1 MNLAGAW
8 NCSNFVYLDSFG
20 AIRVTAFNIHI
31 NFAHAVICMRNSA
44 VLLVINCCL
53 LTAFTRALSDEQSA
67 NFRKNKLL
75 QPDRSI
81 FSIKILHGIVVD
93 ARKRFFSSEKRS
105 IGYHLLF
112 LFTLDYCKSMLAKEL
127 FF

>member
-67 NFRKNKLL
+67 TSVKINYYSRIARYFPLKSCMESWWTQKKDSSRAFNRIPSSFPFYFRLL
-75 QPDRSI
+75 
-81 FSIKILHGIVVD
+81 
-93 ARKRFFSSEKRS
+93 
-105 IGYHLLF
+105 
-112 LFTLDYCKSMLAKEL
+112 
-127 FF
+127 

>member
-67 NFRKNKLL
+67 TSVKINYYSRIARYFPLKSCIVESWWTQGKDSSRAKNV
-75 QPDRSI
+75 QSDTI
-81 FSIKILHGIVVD
+81 
-93 ARKRFFSSEKRS
+93 FFSF
-105 IGYHLLF
+105 LL
-112 LFTLDYCKSMLAKEL
+112 
-127 FF
+127 